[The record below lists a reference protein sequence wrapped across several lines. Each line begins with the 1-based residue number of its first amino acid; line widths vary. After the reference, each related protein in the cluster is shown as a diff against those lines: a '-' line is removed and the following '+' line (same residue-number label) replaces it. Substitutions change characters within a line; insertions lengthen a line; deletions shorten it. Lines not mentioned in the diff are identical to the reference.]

1 MKHFARKLLTQVGSL
16 TIGAGLI
23 AANGTYMF
31 TKNIPVITHAAPVP
45 SVESSSYTENLTTY
59 ADNDRTE
66 QLSVL
71 TMNAVELPKPSEY
84 SKASISDYQM
94 LLKIDRVK
102 VMGVK
107 GASKA
112 VEAYTLDTTKIYD
125 PQPEPMNFKE
135 TRSVENEYFTVDDII
150 SGNRVTMNAHELL
163 CQAVFNEIGGDWD
176 ADAVK
181 AQVVAC
187 YSYLRFN
194 DSIGLVPTVGLKSN
208 YPKRI
213 EKCVSQVEGQ
223 AVYYDKKI
231 INAVYSASTAGY
243 SIESERIWEVYYPYL
258 RAVVSEYDYEDPNYG
273 LEYEFTEQEVRSLLE
288 QFCSITLSD
297 DMDKWFEMDD
307 IYSGMYVG
315 YVNIDGQKR
324 ITARNMQEIFG
335 LKSQSFTVEHNDG
348 TFLFKS
354 FGWGHGVGMSQ
365 WGACYYAE
373 HGYTYDQIL
382 RHYYL
387 DTTIG
392 LSTESRKAVKRGE
405 ALFSSTEEEE
415 ESVSE
420 QSSSSEA
427 SESSVQDY

>member
-31 TKNIPVITHAAPVP
+31 TKNIPAITHAAPVP
-45 SVESSSYTENLTTY
+45 SAESHSYTENVGSY
-59 ADNDRTE
+59 AENDRTE

-94 LLKIDRVK
+94 LLKIDRAKVK
-102 VMGVK
+102 GVK
-107 GASKA
+107 GSSKA

-125 PQPEPMNFKE
+125 PHPEPMNFKE

-297 DMDKWFEMDD
+297 DIDKWFEMDD

-405 ALFSSTEEEE
+405 ALFYSPEEE

>member
-31 TKNIPVITHAAPVP
+31 TKNIPAITHAAPVP
-45 SVESSSYTENLTTY
+45 SSESHSYTENVGSY
-59 ADNDRTE
+59 AVNDRTE

-94 LLKIDRVK
+94 LLKIDRAKVK
-102 VMGVK
+102 GVK
-107 GASKA
+107 GSSKA

-125 PQPEPMNFKE
+125 PHPEPMNFKE

-297 DMDKWFEMDD
+297 DIDKWFEMDD

-405 ALFSSTEEEE
+405 ALFYSPEEE
-415 ESVSE
+415 ESVSD